1 MKVALVTNNYKPYSG
16 GVVSAIDVLAQNLV
30 LLGHQVYIITLD
42 FEHLGHTY
50 EHNIAIMRITC
61 PVRFKYKTNHI
72 AIPWL
77 PNQAVLDLISAI
89 KPDIIHAHH
98 PFLLGIAAAKAG
110 QKLDIPV
117 VFTHHSQYEKFAHL
131 VPLPQV
137 VSINLIKTRLANYC
151 KLVQGIVAPSQFIA
165 QELAKYATHVPI
177 RVIPSGI
184 LPLFLNSNL
193 FIKPIKPVFEL
204 LTVSRFAREKN
215 LYFLLDMFHELV
227 NNSGPHGFF
236 RARRG
241 ITTSGSGLSY
251 RLALVGYGPELPK
264 LKYYAYQ
271 QLNLSKQQVFFV
283 EKPAKIELKQFYTQ
297 ADLFVFASQAET
309 QGLVLAEAM
318 ASGTPVVAL
327 AGPGQNELVINGQN
341 GFLVQD
347 RAQMVQAIKLI
358 ASKPK
363 LHQAMQKHAF
373 KTGRLFEPK
382 RLCTQLVDFY
392 QDLI

>member
-50 EHNIAIMRITC
+50 EHNVAIMRIPC

-77 PNQAVLDLISAI
+77 PNQAVLDLIKAI

-98 PFLLGIAAAKAG
+98 PFLLGISAAKAG
-110 QKLDIPV
+110 KKLNIPV

-137 VSINLIKTRLANYC
+137 ISVNLIRARLADYC
-151 KLVQGIVAPSQFIA
+151 KLVQGIIAPSHFIA
-165 QELAKYATHVPI
+165 QELAKHVSHIPI

-184 LPLFLNSNL
+184 LPIFLTPKL
-193 FIKPIKPVFEL
+193 VFKPIKPAFEL
-204 LTVSRFAREKN
+204 LTVSRFAFEKN
-215 LYFLLDMFHELV
+215 LYFLLDMFQGLV
-227 NNSGPHGFF
+227 RVSNINSSSISPHKF
-236 RARRG
+236 
-241 ITTSGSGLSY
+241 T
-251 RLALVGYGPELPK
+251 LVGYGPELPK

-271 QLNLSKQQVFFV
+271 QLNLTPNQVVFV
-283 EKPAKIELKQFYTQ
+283 EKPAKNELKYFYTQ
-297 ADLFVFASQAET
+297 SDLFIFASQAET

-318 ASGTPVVAL
+318 ANGTPVVSL
-327 AGPGQNELVINGQN
+327 AGPGQDELVINGQN

-347 RAQMVQAIKLI
+347 KFQMAQAVRLL
-358 ASKPK
+358 ASSPK
-363 LHQAMQKHAF
+363 LHQSMQKNAF
-373 KTGRLFEPK
+373 KTGKLFEPK
-382 RLCTQLVDFY
+382 RLCAQLFDFY
-392 QDLI
+392 QELI